1 MQDTTNWPVE
11 YWLVLAMAV
20 VGTIALTLAVPL
32 LLRIFRRDA
41 EQRRVARLIK
51 SLNTEFLK
59 NAGFPDGMDGTVFVD
74 YLVLTPSG
82 ILVMDLQDYAGFI
95 FGAANIDQWT
105 QMVRRR
111 GFKFENPLHQNAWRV
126 QAVQALVTDAPVLG
140 RVVFSSVSQF
150 PKGVPEGVSHVST
163 VIADLAPLFD
173 NKFVTDTLRKSWDDL
188 VAHSVAASTS
198 EAKSR
203 K

>member
-1 MQDTTNWPVE
+1 MEDMQNWPIE

-32 LLRIFRRDA
+32 LLRIYRRDA
-41 EQRRVARLIK
+41 EQRRVARLIRN
-51 SLNTEFLK
+51 LNTEFLK
-59 NAGFPDGMDGTVFVD
+59 NVGFPDGMDGNIFVD

-82 ILVMDLQDYAGFI
+82 ILVIDLQDYAGFI

-126 QAVQALVTDAPVLG
+126 QAVQALVKDAPVLG

-163 VIADLAPLFD
+163 VTVDLAPLFD
-173 NKFVTDTLRKSWDDL
+173 NKAVTDTMRSAWDEL
-188 VAHSVAASTS
+188 LTHSVAASAS
-198 EAKSR
+198 DAKHR

>member
-1 MQDTTNWPVE
+1 MEDMQNWPIE

-20 VGTIALTLAVPL
+20 VGAIALTLAVPL
-32 LLRIFRRDA
+32 LLRIYRRDA
-41 EQRRVARLIK
+41 EQRRVARLIRN
-51 SLNTEFLK
+51 LNTEFLK
-59 NAGFPDGMDGTVFVD
+59 NVGFPDGMDGNIFVD

-82 ILVMDLQDYAGFI
+82 ILVIDLQDYAGFI

-126 QAVQALVTDAPVLG
+126 QAVQALVKDAPVLG

-163 VIADLAPLFD
+163 VTADLAPLFD
-173 NKFVTDTLRKSWDDL
+173 NKAVTDTMRSAWDEL
-188 VAHSVAASTS
+188 LTHSVAASAS
-198 EAKSR
+198 DAKHR